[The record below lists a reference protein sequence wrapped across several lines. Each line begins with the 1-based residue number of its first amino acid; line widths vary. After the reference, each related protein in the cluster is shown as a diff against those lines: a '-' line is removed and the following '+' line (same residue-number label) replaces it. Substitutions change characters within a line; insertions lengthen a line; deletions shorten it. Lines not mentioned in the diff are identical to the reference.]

1 MVYKLINKL
10 TKEVIDSVQ
19 LKNIDGKEY
28 YLERKQLNE
37 KDFDK
42 LFEVKSE
49 AYEWWQEES
58 TTLDDF

>member
-1 MVYKLINKL
+1 MNALAN
-10 TKEVIDSVQ
+10 
-19 LKNIDGKEY
+19 NPFF
-28 YLERKQLNE
+28 